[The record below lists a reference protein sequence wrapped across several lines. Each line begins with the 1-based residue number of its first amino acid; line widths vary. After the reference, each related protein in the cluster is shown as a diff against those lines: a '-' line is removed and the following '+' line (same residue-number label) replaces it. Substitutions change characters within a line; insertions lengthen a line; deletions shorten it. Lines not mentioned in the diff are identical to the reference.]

1 MAFGLS
7 SCQVNESPSGVTWN
21 DRVAVTALEMCMQFV
36 KMIQVV
42 VMATK
47 SNRGRKREILEK
59 QRHNLVTVIIHNG
72 RAVYYK
78 NSVVLCLF
86 AALHHFSLYVRAC

>member
-7 SCQVNESPSGVTWN
+7 SCQVNEGPSGVTWS
-21 DRVAVTALEMCMQFV
+21 DRVAVTALEMCVQFV
-36 KMIQVV
+36 KMSQVV

-59 QRHNLVTVIIHNG
+59 QRHSLVTVIIHNG
-72 RAVYYK
+72 SAVYYK
-78 NSVVLCLF
+78 NSIVLCLF
-86 AALHHFSLYVRAC
+86 AALHHFLLDVRAC

>member
-1 MAFGLS
+1 M
-7 SCQVNESPSGVTWN
+7 
-21 DRVAVTALEMCMQFV
+21 AVTALETCMQFV

-42 VMATK
+42 VMTTK

-59 QRHNLVTVIIHNG
+59 QRHSLVTVSIHNG

-78 NSVVLCLF
+78 NSILLCLF
-86 AALHHFSLYVRAC
+86 AALHIFYFMLELADL